1 MSRELAVVLTAATGG
16 LVALQAPINGGLGRA
31 IGSWQA
37 AFVSFAVGTI
47 TLAVMASLAKGGI
60 GQIGEVRSV
69 SWVYLTGGV
78 LGAIYITSVIV
89 TVGTLGAGGVVTATI
104 AGQLAIS
111 VVVDHLGLL
120 GVERQPITATRI
132 AGVALLAAGTYLVVR
147 A

>member
-1 MSRELAVVLTAATGG
+1 VSRELAVVLTAATGG

-37 AFVSFAVGTI
+37 AFVSFAIGTI
-47 TLAVMASLAKGGI
+47 ALAVMASLAKGGI
-60 GQIGEVRSV
+60 GQIGEVRGV

-89 TVGTLGAGGVVTATI
+89 TVGTLGAGGVVAATI

-120 GVERQPITATRI
+120 GVERQPITATKLV
-132 AGVALLAAGTYLVVR
+132 GVALLATGTYLVVR
-147 A
+147 E